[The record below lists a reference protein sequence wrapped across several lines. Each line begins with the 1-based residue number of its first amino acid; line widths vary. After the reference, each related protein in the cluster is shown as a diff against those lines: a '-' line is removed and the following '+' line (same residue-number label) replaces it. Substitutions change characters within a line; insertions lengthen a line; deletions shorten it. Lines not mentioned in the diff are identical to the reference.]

1 MGMKESK
8 LIIYKCLRIWHSAVA
23 PIGFCNHFFKV
34 SSTVLVSLLFL
45 LSSQT
50 LYLLIVRNIRKFAFY
65 IIQLQEVWIGKT
77 YHSLVPLVLLHYQ
90 YSTLQNWT
98 SPTCSLLSMLLGWP
112 SNLQAVWRCCILF
125 LTLVI
130 ASGSSLL
137 ISLLSCSCKLYI
149 LRHDWIFDYF
159 LFLVIRIMLHFNAK
173 AMNITPNSQL
183 LNQVYHSLYLCLQ
196 INKTVLLF
204 N

>member
-8 LIIYKCLRIWHSAVA
+8 LIIYKCLRIWHSGVA

-77 YHSLVPLVLLHYQ
+77 YHSLVPLILLHYQ

-98 SPTCSLLSMLLGWP
+98 SPTCSHLPMLLGRP
-112 SNLQAVWRCCILF
+112 PNLQALWRCWMRF

-130 ASGSSLL
+130 ATGSSLL

-149 LRHDWIFDYF
+149 LLHDWIFDYF
-159 LFLVIRIMLHFNAK
+159 LFFVIRIILHFNAK

-183 LNQVYHSLYLCLQ
+183 LNQVYHSLYLCSQ
-196 INKTVLLF
+196 INKMVLLF